1 VAGSLAATACHEP
14 GRAAR
19 PIHSPE
25 PIHRHGRRRRTLRL
39 LDVAVRPF
47 ISPGTVRAQTGLLDP
62 RRADH
67 LQSANLRYLP
77 QLLVRATF
85 DVVSVLL
92 PASPVASSAG
102 YASAVADRPI
112 SDRSPSPSA
121 RNGIDPSRK
130 GKQRRRGRPPFAP
143 APAGGSDDHK
153 HEQDCELR
161 WFNAPAGARA
171 WERRAS

>member
-102 YASAVADRPI
+102 YASAVADPSVIGPQFKSKCPERNRPV
-112 SDRSPSPSA
+112 S
-121 RNGIDPSRK
+121 K
-130 GKQRRRGRPPFAP
+130 GKAAAPPGRPPFAP
-143 APAGGSDDHK
+143 APV
-153 HEQDCELR
+153 
-161 WFNAPAGARA
+161 APTTTSTSRIAMVQRTG
-171 WERRAS
+171 RRARLGATG